1 MQLNKKSQKMK
12 INKKVKIIVGSILGI
27 FVLLFFFFF
36 VHIATAKPLVI
47 DNASLQI
54 SRIDFKEPIDSL
66 KAKEIHR
73 NLKKIPGVKTD
84 RLNIET
90 GVLVYFHD
98 IKIANSEEIYNQLV
112 ALGDYKAERYIL
124 PKGLENK
131 TACPVMTEDSFSY
144 KFSRGIQRIF
154 N

>member
-1 MQLNKKSQKMK
+1 MR
-12 INKKVKIIVGSILGI
+12 INKKLKIALLSILGI
-27 FVLLFFFFF
+27 FLVLFTILV
-36 VHIATAKPLVI
+36 VHIATAKPVVI

-73 NLKKIPGVKTD
+73 NMKSIPGVINPKFYPEK
-84 RLNIET
+84 N
-90 GVLVYFHD
+90 VLVYYHD
-98 IKIANSEEIYNQLV
+98 MKILNSEQVFKSLMSK
-112 ALGDYKAERYIL
+112 GDYKAERLVIPANL
-124 PKGLENK
+124 ASKGV
-131 TACPVMTEDSFSY
+131 CPVMKEDSFSA

>member
-1 MQLNKKSQKMK
+1 MK
-12 INKKVKIIVGSILGI
+12 INKKIKIALLSILGVV
-27 FVLLFFFFF
+27 VLLFT
-36 VHIATAKPLVI
+36 VLVIHIATAKPVVL

-73 NLKKIPGVKTD
+73 NMKSIPGVINPKFYPQK
-84 RLNIET
+84 N
-90 GVLVYFHD
+90 VMVYYHD
-98 IKIANSEEIYNQLV
+98 MKIANSEQVFNQLM
-112 ALGDYKAERYIL
+112 AKGDYKAERLVIPVNL
-124 PKGLENK
+124 ASKGV
-131 TACPVMTEDSFSY
+131 CPVMKPDSFSA

>member
-1 MQLNKKSQKMK
+1 MK
-12 INKKVKIIVGSILGI
+12 INKKLKIAVGSIFVI
-27 FVLLFFFFF
+27 FFLLFLVLV

-73 NLKKIPGVKTD
+73 NLKSISGVKTD
-84 RLNIET
+84 RLNAET
-90 GVLVYFHD
+90 GVLVFFHD
-98 IKIANSEEIYNQLV
+98 IKIANSEEIYNQLI
-112 ALGDYKAERYIL
+112 ALGNYKAERYIL
-124 PKGLENK
+124 PKELENK
-131 TACPVMTEDSFSY
+131 TACPVMNEDSFSY
-144 KFSRGIQRIF
+144 KFSKGIQRIF

>member
-1 MQLNKKSQKMK
+1 MR
-12 INKKVKIIVGSILGI
+12 INKKLKIALLSILGVFLVL
-27 FVLLFFFFF
+27 FVVLV
-36 VHIATAKPLVI
+36 VHIATAKPIVI

-73 NLKKIPGVKTD
+73 NMKSIAGVK
-84 RLNIET
+84 NPKFYSEKN
-90 GVLVYFHD
+90 VLVYYHD
-98 IKIANSEEIYNQLV
+98 MKIANSEQVFNQLM
-112 ALGDYKAERYIL
+112 AKGDYKAERLII
-124 PKGLENK
+124 PVDMASKK
-131 TACPVMTEDSFSY
+131 VCPVMNDDSFSA

>member
-1 MQLNKKSQKMK
+1 MR
-12 INKKVKIIVGSILGI
+12 INKKLKITLLSFLGV
-27 FVLLFFFFF
+27 FLLLFVVLV

-47 DNASLQI
+47 DNATLQI

-73 NLKKIPGVKTD
+73 NMKSIAGVK
-84 RLNIET
+84 NPKFYPEKN
-90 GVLVYFHD
+90 VLVYYHD
-98 IKIANSEEIYNQLV
+98 MKIANSEQVFNQLM
-112 ALGDYKAERYIL
+112 AKGNYKAERLIIPVNL
-124 PKGLENK
+124 ASKK
-131 TACPVMTEDSFSY
+131 VCPVLNDDSFSA

>member
-1 MQLNKKSQKMK
+1 MK
-12 INKKVKIIVGSILGI
+12 INRKVKIALGSTFII
-27 FVLLFFFFF
+27 FFLLFLILV
-36 VHIATAKPLVI
+36 VHIATAKPLEV

-73 NLKKIPGVKTD
+73 NLKSIPGVKTD
-84 RLNIET
+84 RLNKET
-90 GVLVYFHD
+90 GVLVFFHD
-98 IKIANSEEIYNQLV
+98 IKVADSKTIYNKLMEM
-112 ALGDYKAERYIL
+112 GNYKAERFVL
-124 PKGLENK
+124 PKELENK

>member
-1 MQLNKKSQKMK
+1 MK
-12 INKKVKIIVGSILGI
+12 INRKIKIAIGSVFGI
-27 FVLLFFFFF
+27 FLILFLVLV
-36 VHIATAKPLVI
+36 VHIATAKPLVV
-47 DNASLQI
+47 DNATLQI

-73 NLKKIPGVKTD
+73 NLKSIPGVKTD

>member
-1 MQLNKKSQKMK
+1 MKMNK
-12 INKKVKIIVGSILGI
+12 NVKITLGSILGLFLI
-27 FVLLFFFFF
+27 LSAVLV
-36 VHIATAKPLVI
+36 VHIVNAKPLII

-73 NLKKIPGVKTD
+73 NLKSIPGVKSD
-84 RLNIET
+84 RLNAQT

-98 IKIANSEEIYNQLV
+98 MKIANSEYIFNKLV
-112 ALGDYKAERYIL
+112 ALGNYNAERYIL
-124 PKGLENK
+124 PELLANK
-131 TACPVMTEDSFSY
+131 TACPVMSEDSFSY